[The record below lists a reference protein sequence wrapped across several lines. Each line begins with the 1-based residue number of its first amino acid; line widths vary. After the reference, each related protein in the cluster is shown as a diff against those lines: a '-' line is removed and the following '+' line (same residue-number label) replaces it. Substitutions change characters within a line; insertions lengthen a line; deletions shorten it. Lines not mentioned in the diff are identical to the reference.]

1 MIGPIQVASETVGV
15 KVGTPNSPSPDRE
28 VSDEQP
34 FPEWYV
40 SDVTYPP
47 LWSGVW
53 VPAGSGGAAADPPEN
68 IHDFNSRFL
77 FAVPGGAEH
86 ESSH

>member
-15 KVGTPNSPSPDRE
+15 KVGTPNSPTPDRE

-47 LWSGVW
+47 L
-53 VPAGSGGAAADPPEN
+53 
-68 IHDFNSRFL
+68 
-77 FAVPGGAEH
+77 
-86 ESSH
+86 